1 MGAGTTLL
9 VARGGDSTRIV
20 LNALL
25 NDLPDVHVILED
37 PPSRLRMLLRRA
49 RRLGAWE
56 TLGQAVF
63 VMAVAPVLRRGARRR
78 IAAIVREHSLDL
90 SPPKVAPLRVRS
102 INSEAARDLMR
113 GIVPSVVVV
122 NGTRIIGRET
132 LACVDAVFLNM
143 HAGIIPLYRGVH
155 GGYWA
160 LADGNSDLV
169 GTTVHVVDEGID
181 TGRVMG
187 QATFDVTD
195 EDTFATYP
203 YLHLA
208 AGLPLLRE
216 AVARALSGQLLPE
229 AERRELPSR
238 PRYHPTVWSC
248 PATRSTAGVR

>member
-25 NDLPDVHVILED
+25 KDLPHVHVILED
-37 PPSRLRMLLRRA
+37 PPSRVRMLSRRA

-56 TLGQAVF
+56 ALGQAVF
-63 VMAVAPVLRRGARRR
+63 VMAVAPVLKRKARRR
-78 IAAIVREHSLDL
+78 IAAIVREQSLDL
-90 SPPKVAPLRVRS
+90 SPPKVAPHRVRS

-113 GIVPSVVVV
+113 AIDPSVVVV
-122 NGTRIIGRET
+122 NGTRIIGRKT
-132 LACVDAVFLNM
+132 LACVNAVFLNM
-143 HAGIIPLYRGVH
+143 HAGITPLYRGVH

-181 TGRVMG
+181 TGRVIG

-203 YLHLA
+203 YLHVA

-216 AVARALSGQLLPE
+216 AVARALSGEPLPE
-229 AERRELPSR
+229 VERRELPSR
-238 PRYHPTVWSC
+238 LRYHPTVWSYL
-248 PATRSTAGVR
+248 ATRSAVGVR